1 MYHHLTVSIKPLL
14 QLRVHYSYKIKH
26 VIYRALF
33 SPHTN
38 LAPSGIRAWTEDM
51 KLHVI
56 SIINNVRVVGNSKWK
71 VKYLYKIESSDCTSR
86 YTHKLAALPIH
97 L

>member
-1 MYHHLTVSIKPLL
+1 MIHKT
-14 QLRVHYSYKIKH
+14 
-26 VIYRALF
+26 LF

-38 LAPSGIRAWTEDM
+38 LTPSGIRARTEDM
-51 KLHVI
+51 KLII

-71 VKYLYKIESSDCTSR
+71 VEHLHKMESSDSAAK
-86 YTHKLAALPIH
+86 YTHKLAALAIH